1 MQDAVAEG
9 LTSLPE
15 GVLEKDYIVTSALH
29 TIAHLSDDNLILTF
43 CGGTCLSKA
52 YGLLDRMSEDI
63 DFKIA
68 FTSNAPTSRN
78 AQSKLLS
85 GFKKRLTEA
94 LTDTGFHLQE
104 PVTARN
110 GNRYLSARFLYRSQF
125 EVVSSLR
132 SEILV
137 EVTANAPLA
146 PTQQQPIQSLLTG
159 LIDRP
164 MEPSLVLPCITIGEA
179 LAEKVLSMLR
189 RTAQEFAGESR
200 EPYDKM
206 LIRHIYDVHRIVTQQ
221 PNETPL
227 AAQIFS
233 ALVIRD
239 VEQFG
244 DQHPAFATSPKN
256 TMLHTLTRIQTE
268 TQFKAYYQQ
277 FVDGLVFDR
286 QKTLFEDALASFSQQ
301 AMCLIHVLADSNTDN
316 LMLPEKK
323 KN

>member
-29 TIAHLSDDNLILTF
+29 TIAHLSDDNLTLTF

-68 FTSNAPTSRN
+68 FTPNAPTSKN

-94 LTDTGFHLQE
+94 LIDTGFHLQE

-110 GNRYLSARFLYRSQF
+110 GNRYLSARFLYHSQF

-132 SEILV
+132 SEILI

-159 LIDRP
+159 LLNRP
-164 MEPSLVLPCITIGEA
+164 MEPAQVLPCITIGEA

-189 RTAQEFAGESR
+189 RTAQAFAGESR

-206 LIRHIYDVHRIVTQQ
+206 LIRHIYDAHRIVTRQ
-221 PNETPL
+221 PEATRL
-227 AAQIFS
+227 AAEIFS
-233 ALVIRD
+233 ALVRRD

-244 DQHPAFATSPKN
+244 EQHPAFAISPKN
-256 TMLHTLTRIQTE
+256 TMLHTLTCIQTE
-268 TQFKAYYQQ
+268 AEFKGYYQQ
-277 FVDGLVFDR
+277 FVEGLVFDR
-286 QKTLFEDALASFSQQ
+286 HKTSFASALDSFSQE
-301 AMCLIHVLADSNTDN
+301 AMSLIRVVADDN
-316 LMLPEKK
+316 VGSF
-323 KN
+323 